1 MMTLVQSNFTPL
13 KKISD
18 DPDIVG
24 FFTYFTSSSTIIF
37 LYWTNGKKTYHH
49 AKISHQI
56 TQVNLSEISKIRLH
70 VNILPTANK
79 ELYIYILFQFFV
91 SFFQIFRIYAKLS
104 NLNLSLFKN
113 LIANSEFIKQARVS
127 LV

>member
-1 MMTLVQSNFTPL
+1 MKVFFYDDIGTIKFYTA

-79 ELYIYILFQFFV
+79 ELYIYIYIYIISV
-91 SFFQIFRIYAKLS
+91 FRIIFS
-104 NLNLSLFKN
+104 D
-113 LIANSEFIKQARVS
+113 I
-127 LV
+127 